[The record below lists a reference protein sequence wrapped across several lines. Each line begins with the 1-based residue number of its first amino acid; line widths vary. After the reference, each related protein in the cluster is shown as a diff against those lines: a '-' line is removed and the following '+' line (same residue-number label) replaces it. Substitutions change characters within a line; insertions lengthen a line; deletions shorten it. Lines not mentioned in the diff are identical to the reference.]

1 MDNKKAVLRTEILGL
16 RNSIYT
22 NNEIIR
28 NQNTQLLTLDRKHK
42 QLQVM
47 LRNTNKDPNYDKI
60 SEIVDQRL
68 NEKITI
74 GICPLSGF

>member
-1 MDNKKAVLRTEILGL
+1 MGL

-68 NEKITI
+68 NEKITT